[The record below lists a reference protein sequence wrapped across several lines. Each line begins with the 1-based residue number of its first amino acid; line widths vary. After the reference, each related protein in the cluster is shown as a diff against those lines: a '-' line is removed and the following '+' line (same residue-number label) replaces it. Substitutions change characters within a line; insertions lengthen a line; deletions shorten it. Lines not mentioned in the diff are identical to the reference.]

1 LSFPGFL
8 LSYPLDMGVPKRKTS
23 KMRLRTRKAANAW
36 QAAPPNKCPQC
47 GSAVRSHNACP
58 SCGYYR
64 GRQVLTVEGN

>member
-1 LSFPGFL
+1 
-8 LSYPLDMGVPKRKTS
+8 
-23 KMRLRTRKAANAW
+23 MRLRTRKAANAW
-36 QAAPPNKCPQC
+36 HAAPPNKCPQC